1 MNLPFFISLLYNR
14 VYSSGQPEGFKMKKI
29 LIVEDEKKIARLLQL
44 ELEHRG
50 FETETAYDGME
61 GLNKVDTF
69 SPDIILLDIM
79 LPEIDGI
86 EVAKLIRERNE
97 EMGIIMLTALDQ
109 IRNKIE
115 GLNSGA
121 DDYIT
126 KPFDFEELN
135 ARIESLLR
143 RKGKKVEQEIIV
155 NTLKLHPESYSLIE
169 EEEEISLSKTEYEL
183 LLYLVRHRNRVV
195 SKDELLDE
203 IWGYDFEGNQNVVE
217 VYINYLRK
225 KIKSGKTLIKTVRG
239 VGYTIKE

>member
-1 MNLPFFISLLYNR
+1 
-14 VYSSGQPEGFKMKKI
+14 MKKI

-50 FETETAYDGME
+50 FETETAYDGFE
-61 GLNKVDTF
+61 GIDKVDSF
-69 SPDIILLDIM
+69 SPDVILLDVM
-79 LPEIDGI
+79 MPEIDGI
-86 EVAKLIRERNE
+86 EMAKMVRERDE
-97 EMGIIMLTALDQ
+97 EVGIIMVTALDQ

-121 DDYIT
+121 DDYVT

-143 RKGKKVEQEIIV
+143 RKGKKVEEEINIGL
-155 NTLKLHPESYSLIE
+155 LKMKPESYALYE
-169 EEEEISLSKTEYEL
+169 GNEEITLSKTEYEL
-183 LLYLVRHRNRVV
+183 LLYLIKHKSRVI

-203 IWGYDFEGNQNVVE
+203 VWGYDFEGNQNVVE